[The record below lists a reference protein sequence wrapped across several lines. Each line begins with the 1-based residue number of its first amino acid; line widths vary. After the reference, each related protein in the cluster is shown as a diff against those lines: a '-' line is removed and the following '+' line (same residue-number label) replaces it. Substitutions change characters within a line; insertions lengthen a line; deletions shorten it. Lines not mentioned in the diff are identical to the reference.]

1 MTRVTLGGRM
11 NVPGG
16 RARCGGATCAVI
28 LATCA
33 GLLAATW
40 AERGQAQNANL
51 QGSYVNEAQ
60 PGHGIEA
67 AIDTA
72 IAKMNFIARPVARS
86 RLKKTNTAHRRL
98 TIASSALEISI
109 AFDGNA
115 PVRMP
120 ADGTLAKWT
129 RDDGEVFDVCARWI
143 DDQLVQTFKAPD
155 GQRVN
160 TFVPAPDGRTLNMQ
174 VEITSPQLPAPVTYA
189 LTFERQSG
197 GQ

>member
-1 MTRVTLGGRM
+1 M
-11 NVPGG
+11 NVVAEG
-16 RARCGGATCAVI
+16 RARCGGATCTVI
-28 LATCA
+28 LATCV
-33 GLLAATW
+33 GLLAGAW
-40 AERGQAQNANL
+40 AGRGQAQNANL
-51 QGSYVNEAQ
+51 QGSYTNESQAANS
-60 PGHGIEA
+60 IEA
-67 AIDTA
+67 AIDA
-72 IAKMNFIARPVARS
+72 AVAKMNFIARPVARS
-86 RLKKTNTAHRRL
+86 RLKKTNTAHRRV
-98 TIASSALEISI
+98 TIASSAQEISI

-120 ADGTLAKWT
+120 ADGQTAKWT
-129 RDDGEVFDVCARWI
+129 RDDGEVFDVSARWA

-160 TFVPAPDGRTLNMQ
+160 TFALSPDGRTLNIQ